1 MSSTTYISTFT
12 ATYLSSTSI
21 TLAWSGSYDTVTLK
35 MTTDRINYTTLAS
48 NITTTSY
55 TVTGLSVGRRYY
67 FTITP
72 NKKTNLLYSKSENG
86 LQNTYLSVNG
96 GTLFTNVYGLASNS
110 GYGFAPPANAIY
122 LKSGDKM
129 SITTPRS
136 YPYGMRTGDVEIS
149 VDLNTFP
156 ASF

>member
-12 ATYLSSTSI
+12 ANYLTSTSI
-21 TLAWSGSYDTVTLK
+21 TLTWTGSYDTVTLK
-35 MTTDRINYTTLAS
+35 MTEDRITYTTLAS
-48 NITTTSY
+48 NTTATSY
-55 TVTGLSVGRRYY
+55 TVSGLTVGKRYY
-67 FTITP
+67 FTLTP

-86 LQNTYLSVNG
+86 LQNTYISNNG

-110 GYGFAPPANAIY
+110 GYGFAPPANAFY
-122 LKSGDKM
+122 LQSGDKV